1 MKEGSG
7 GGHGQNWTDLTV
19 CSVAD
24 WKWEVRERKEE
35 LKKCPDLWLEYYLR
49 ENRERRMSG
58 EDEGS

>member
-1 MKEGSG
+1 M
-7 GGHGQNWTDLTV
+7 
-19 CSVAD
+19 AD